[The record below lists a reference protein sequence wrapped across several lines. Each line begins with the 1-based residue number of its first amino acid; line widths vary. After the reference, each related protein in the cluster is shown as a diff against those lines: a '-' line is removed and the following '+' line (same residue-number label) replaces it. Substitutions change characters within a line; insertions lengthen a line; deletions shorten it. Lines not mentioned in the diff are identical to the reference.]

1 MSNAHPSTGLQNSYK
16 YHKNYI
22 YSTINNN
29 LYDLT
34 QVKRWSDS
42 TFIKLTSFY
51 LQHNFG
57 HEEPTQI

>member
-1 MSNAHPSTGLQNSYK
+1 MSA
-16 YHKNYI
+16 
-22 YSTINNN
+22 NNN

-57 HEEPTQI
+57 HEEPTQIWMTASIGSASMIADL

>member
-1 MSNAHPSTGLQNSYK
+1 MYGGKFYP
-16 YHKNYI
+16 I
-22 YSTINNN
+22 

-34 QVKRWSDS
+34 QDKCWPDS

-57 HEEPTQI
+57 YEEPTQIWMTASIGSASMIADL